1 MGEIKSTLDLVME
14 RTKNLTMTEDEKK
27 AHRQVKIGKR
37 VAGLIQKIDDQ
48 AIKPDEIKNQ
58 LQEMIDQFGTDST
71 NIIVQAILEGV
82 QIDTDN
88 TGRFTIL
95 SEYLQIDI
103 TPITHIITEFSRNI
117 TNTKAHFNKK
127 AKATLAERYHITGS
141 AILPNMD
148 ADERWTK
155 EFEYIIDQ
163 YQRQLEI
170 ETGKL
175 IK

>member
-58 LQEMIDQFGTDST
+58 LQELIDQFGTDST
-71 NIIVQAILEGV
+71 NIIVQTILEGV

-88 TGRFTIL
+88 TGHFTIL

-103 TPITHIITEFSRNI
+103 TPITHIIAEYSRNI
-117 TNTKAHFNKK
+117 TNTKAYFNKK

-141 AILPNMD
+141 AIIPNMD
-148 ADERWTK
+148 TDEHWEKKAK
-155 EFEYIIDQ
+155 EIIDQ
-163 YQRQLEI
+163 YQGQLEI
-170 ETGKL
+170 KKDKL
-175 IK
+175 FK